1 MRVRLGRAGR
11 KVLVRHDHTQRKASV
26 SNAPRWDFC
35 SAPYLVRYG
44 NCREDR
50 ILRALEEQ
58 YNARRAAVTEAIVE
72 TIRSIGQNPSVRQIS
87 KNCFTIRFSDLIG
100 APWSPSFHD
109 WHRQAEL
116 LIGVL
121 LKKPVLRWGELIR
134 QWADRPGK
142 KRLPGHRRREDFFLT
157 ENFFAEVVARL

>member
-1 MRVRLGRAGR
+1 MGIVE
-11 KVLVRHDHTQRKASV
+11 KIES
-26 SNAPRWDFC
+26 
-35 SAPYLVRYG
+35 
-44 NCREDR
+44 
-50 ILRALEEQ
+50 LRALEEQ

-142 KRLPGHRRREDFFLT
+142 KGSRAIDVEKISFDRKFL
-157 ENFFAEVVARL
+157 AEVVARL